1 MEAGAHAVALVTTD
15 AGNRGLAI
23 AGATRECSTA
33 RSSVWAM
40 GRARASTRRRMAR
53 TTTHSRTSAATRPN
67 PAEARCPGAGKEQ
80 NGNLQCAAPVHA
92 GRRGPGGVRRVR
104 RRDGRAPVTS
114 RPMDSGERDRSVPRR
129 RGAATWIRG
138 RTTLR
143 DDHERPRSS
152 LGWRPGCLRRALRG
166 SETRWTLI
174 SGGLAKGV
182 RSVGA
187 IYEYLG
193 QSLPRRPRC
202 HPTALHRGYLLPR
215 RTVSPVATVISVT
228 GR

>member
-1 MEAGAHAVALVTTD
+1 MRTLWRSSPRMRGTAVSRLRGRRGSVRRRDRLCGRWAVHGRPRVGGWRARRRTRVPRRR
-15 AGNRGLAI
+15 RGL
-23 AGATRECSTA
+23 
-33 RSSVWAM
+33 
-40 GRARASTRRRMAR
+40 TRRKR
-53 TTTHSRTSAATRPN
+53 
-67 PAEARCPGAGKEQ
+67 
-80 NGNLQCAAPVHA
+80 AAPVHA